1 MAGTPAAEVEV
12 DAALIQ
18 ALLQEQHPNLAH
30 LPCVP
35 VQAGWDNVM
44 VRLGDAFCLRLPRR
58 AAAAALIEHEQA
70 WLPDLADKLPL
81 HIPVPLWIGVPGCG
95 YPWRWSIVPWLAG
108 EAADLCPPL
117 AAEAPRL
124 GAFLKALHTP
134 APAQAP
140 INPVRG
146 VPLQKRASQVEE
158 RMRRLETRSPLIT
171 PEMRRM
177 WQAALAAPFDVEP
190 TWIHGDLHPRN
201 VLVEEGVFSGIID
214 WGDIAAGDRATDLA
228 AIWMLFEDPQARRQ
242 AFSAYGTVSHA
253 TYMRAKG
260 WAIGF
265 GVTLLDAGLEDDPR
279 HANIGEQ
286 TLRRVAAGS

>member
-35 VQAGWDNVM
+35 VEAGWDNVM
-44 VRLGDAFCLRLPRR
+44 VRLGDAFCLRFPRR
-58 AAAAALIEHEQA
+58 EAAAALVVHEQT
-70 WLPDLADKLPL
+70 WLPGLAEKLPL
-81 HIPVPLWIGVPGCG
+81 HIPVPLWTGVPGCG
-95 YPWRWSIVPWLAG
+95 YPWKWSIVPWLAG
-108 EAADLCPPL
+108 EAADLGPPL

-134 APAQAP
+134 APPQAP
-140 INPVRG
+140 TNPVRG
-146 VPLQKRASQVEE
+146 VPLQKRAPQVEE
-158 RMRRLETRSPLIT
+158 RMRRLETRTQLIT
-171 PEMRRM
+171 PVMWRM
-177 WQAALAAPFDVEP
+177 WRAALMAAVDVTP

-201 VLVEEGVFSGIID
+201 VLVEDGLFSGIID
-214 WGDIAAGDRATDLA
+214 WGDIATGDRATDLA
-228 AIWMLFEDPQARRQ
+228 AIWMLFEDPQARRL
-242 AFSAYGTVSHA
+242 AFSAYGTVSHN

-279 HANIGEQ
+279 HAAIGEQ

>member
-12 DAALIQ
+12 DAALAQ

-35 VQAGWDNVM
+35 VEAGWDNVM
-44 VRLGDAFCLRLPRR
+44 VRLGDAFCLRFPRR
-58 AAAAALIEHEQA
+58 EAAAVLIAHEQA
-70 WLPDLADKLPL
+70 WLPTLAEKLPL
-81 HIPVPLWIGVPGCG
+81 QIPVPLWTGVPGCG

-108 EAADLCPPL
+108 EAADLSSPL
-117 AAEAPRL
+117 SAAAARL
-124 GAFLKALHTP
+124 GEFLQALHIQ
-134 APAQAP
+134 APAGAP

-146 VPLQKRASQVEE
+146 VPLQKRAPQVEE
-158 RMRRLETRSPLIT
+158 RMRRLESRTPLLT
-171 PEMRRM
+171 PAMWRM
-177 WQAALAAPFDVEP
+177 WRAALAASMDVAP

-201 VLVEEGVFSGIID
+201 VLVEDGQLSGIID
-214 WGDIAAGDRATDLA
+214 WGDIATGDRATDLA

-242 AFSAYGTVSHA
+242 AFSAYGTVSHN

-265 GVTLLDAGLEDDPR
+265 GVTLLDTGLEDDPR
-279 HANIGEQ
+279 HAAIGEQ
-286 TLRRVAAGS
+286 TLQRVAAGS

>member
-1 MAGTPAAEVEV
+1 MAGKPAAEVEV

-18 ALLQEQHPNLAH
+18 ALLQEQYPNLAH

-35 VQAGWDNVM
+35 VEAGWDNVM

-58 AAAAALIEHEQA
+58 AAAAALTVHEQT
-70 WLPDLADKLPL
+70 WLPRLADSLPL
-81 HIPVPLWIGVPGCG
+81 HIPVPLWTGVPGCG

-108 EAADLCPPL
+108 EAADLTPPL
-117 AAEAPRL
+117 TPEAPRL
-124 GAFLKALHTP
+124 GAFLRALHIP
-134 APAQAP
+134 PPAQAP
-140 INPVRG
+140 TNPARG
-146 VPLQKRASQVEE
+146 VPLQKRAPQVEE
-158 RMRRLETRSPLIT
+158 RMRRLETRSSLLT

-177 WQAALAAPFDVEP
+177 WQAALAAPVDVAP

-201 VLVEEGVFSGIID
+201 VLVEDGVFSGIID
-214 WGDIAAGDRATDLA
+214 WGDIATGDRATDLA
-228 AIWMLFEDPQARRQ
+228 AIWMLFEDPQARRL
-242 AFSAYGTVSHA
+242 AFSAYGTVSYA

-265 GVTLLDAGLEDDPR
+265 GVTLLDSGLIGDPR
-279 HANIGEQ
+279 HAAIGEQ

>member
-12 DAALIQ
+12 DAALTQ

-58 AAAAALIEHEQA
+58 AAAAALIEHEQV

-81 HIPVPLWIGVPGCG
+81 HIPVPLWTGLPGCG

-124 GAFLKALHTP
+124 GAFLKALHAP

-201 VLVEEGVFSGIID
+201 VLVEDGVFSGIID

-265 GVTLLDAGLEDDPR
+265 GVTLLDAGLDDDPR

>member
-12 DAALIQ
+12 DAALVQ

-35 VQAGWDNVM
+35 VEAGWDNVM
-44 VRLGDAFCLRLPRR
+44 VRLGDAFCLRFPRR
-58 AAAAALIEHEQA
+58 EASAALVVNEQT
-70 WLPDLADKLPL
+70 WLPGLAEKLPL
-81 HIPVPLWIGVPGCG
+81 LIPAPLWTGMPGCG

-108 EAADLCPPL
+108 QAADLDLPL

-124 GAFLKALHTP
+124 GAFLKALHLP

-140 INPVRG
+140 TNPFRG
-146 VPLQKRASQVEE
+146 VPLQKRAPQVEE
-158 RMRRLETRSPLIT
+158 RMRRLESRTSLIT
-171 PEMRRM
+171 PAM
-177 WQAALAAPFDVEP
+177 WRIWRASLSATVDVAP

-201 VLVEEGVFSGIID
+201 VLVEDGGFSGIID
-214 WGDIAAGDRATDLA
+214 WGDIATGDRATDLA
-228 AIWMLFEDPQARRQ
+228 AIWMLFEDPQARRL
-242 AFSAYGTVSHA
+242 AFSAYGTVSHN

-279 HANIGEQ
+279 HAAIGEQ